1 MLHLTEEQAVARWQG
16 LMTDINKD
24 LAEVTK
30 LVNRMTNAEER
41 KAAILAMPDGI
52 GIGTGA
58 MTTLANDAWVAAGKL
73 REDLE
78 EVNFYEHTCLNW

>member
-1 MLHLTEEQAVARWQG
+1 MLHLTKEQAVARWQG

-30 LVNRMTNAEER
+30 LVNWMMNAEER

-52 GIGTGA
+52 GGTGS

-78 EVNFYEHTCLNW
+78 EVNFCEHTCLNW